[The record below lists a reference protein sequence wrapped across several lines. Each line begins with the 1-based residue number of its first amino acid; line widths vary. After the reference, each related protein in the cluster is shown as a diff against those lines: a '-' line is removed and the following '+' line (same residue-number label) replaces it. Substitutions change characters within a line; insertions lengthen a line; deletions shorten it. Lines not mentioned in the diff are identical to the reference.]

1 MEQSGEDAADR
12 ATTEAPQV
20 LQGGKRQPWHRRGA
34 EAEKQTKQRHRTT
47 KRRRTDQAAQTN
59 RPNNADVQPKQRRR
73 TDQNQRRRTD
83 QKTTHT
89 HAHMSERRAT
99 HLLFTAVR
107 RQNQSCSTWGA
118 CLTDGFRCRT
128 SCAPL
133 AKTRASSTDRSCCEK
148 WQMMLVLAVSL
159 FLLFLIVSP
168 PRLGHREGAR
178 K

>member
-47 KRRRTDQAAQTN
+47 KRRRTDQTTQTN
-59 RPNNADVQPKQRRR
+59 RPSSADEQTEQRRR
-73 TDQNQRRRTD
+73 TVQTTQTNRP
-83 QKTTHT
+83 KTRHT

-99 HLLFTAVR
+99 HLQFTAVR

-118 CLTDGFRCRT
+118 CSTDGFRCRT

-159 FLLFLIVSP
+159 FLLFLIVAP
-168 PRLGHREGAR
+168 PRLGRREGAR